1 MMNKSFY
8 AVIMAGG
15 GGTRLWPLS
24 RSGRPKQMLKLGS
37 DRTLFQ
43 LAVDRLNGLIPPE
56 QILVVTGADM
66 AFGLQKD
73 CPDIPPENYLIEP
86 APKGTAAVVGL
97 AAAFLHL
104 KDQQAV
110 MAVLTADHII
120 QDVAYFQKILQVAD
134 EAARLGYLVTLGIHP
149 SHPSTG
155 YGYIQRGQAV
165 VEINQQRVYQVLK
178 FKEKPDAETAR
189 KMVESGDHDWNSGMF
204 FWQVNQIRQE
214 IKEQLPELYKVMLQI
229 EKSGFDRKED
239 WLPLWMGLKPE
250 TIDYGIMEHA
260 RQVVVVPAAGLGWN
274 DVGSW
279 DSLFEVLEGDGDGN
293 IHLTSQWL
301 ALDSQ
306 KTLVLCEDDQRLIAT
321 IGVENLIIVDSG
333 NVLLV
338 CHKDKAQSVREIVQ
352 ILKQSGKENYL

>member
-24 RSGRPKQMLKLGS
+24 RSARPKQMLRLGS

-43 LAVDRLNGLIPPE
+43 QAVDRLYGLIPPE
-56 QILVVTGADM
+56 RILVVTGQEM
-66 AFGLQKD
+66 AVDLQKD
-73 CPDIPPENYLIEP
+73 CPEIPPENYLIEP

-97 AAAFLHL
+97 AAAYLYS
-104 KDQQAV
+104 KDEQAV
-110 MAVLTADHII
+110 MAILTADHII
-120 QDVAYFQKILQVAD
+120 QDVAYFQQILRVAD

-149 SHPSTG
+149 SHPSTA

-165 VEINQQRVYQVLK
+165 AEINQQRVYQVLR
-178 FKEKPDAETAR
+178 FKEKPDEETAR
-189 KMVESGDHDWNSGMF
+189 QMLESGDHDWNSGMF
-204 FWQVNQIRQE
+204 FWQVDQIRKE
-214 IKEQLPELYKVMLQI
+214 IELQLPELYQVMLQI

-239 WLPLWMGLKPE
+239 WLPLWHDLRPE

-260 RQVVVVPAAGLGWN
+260 RSVVVIPAAGLGWN

-279 DSLFEVLEGDGDGN
+279 DSLFEVLESDGNGN

-306 KTLVLCEDDQRLIAT
+306 KTLVLCEDERRLIAT
-321 IGVENLIIVDSG
+321 IGIENLIIVDSG
-333 NVLLV
+333 DVLLV
-338 CHKDKAQSVREIVQ
+338 CHKEKAQKVREIVQ
-352 ILKQSGKENYL
+352 ILKKSGRENYL